1 MSYGTRGTC
10 GPRIT
15 HATCSTRGTHTLR
28 PARPSPITTILPL
41 VWLLALGVVVAPPP
55 IVAQE
60 YSLLGSVETRGA
72 AVYRKDSPV
81 VVDATL
87 RGAWYLSALTRLAAT
102 HRLTLG
108 NDGTSAELVI
118 DHALTAT
125 PAGASDGSG
134 NALTDAFAPLPGAGG
149 TQTGTAGTGAGTA
162 TAVLLGH
169 EIYQAYVSAR
179 AGEQF
184 VLRAGR
190 QRLNWGTGW
199 TFSVT
204 DALHPQSPTSEVEPG
219 FDGVS
224 IAYLPSPNL
233 SLEAAVA
240 VQDTLATEDL
250 NDLRQAAYIS
260 AYVEPVD
267 ISLSLVHQYATMLRP
282 GIGLS
287 VPAGAVLIAG
297 EAGFEAYDPRG
308 EVLNTQPLA
317 SIGAEYTWY
326 GDLTDVLLL
335 GELIYNGLEETYPD
349 PPESSV
355 VVTTDA
361 AGGFQR
367 PGRHYLAI
375 TAGVT
380 STQSWS
386 TEHTLLANLTDES
399 YLVRHDATLLRIP
412 AVDLSA
418 SVKWNA
424 GAAVTEFGRIPQGMV
439 VELGATAYF

>member
-1 MSYGTRGTC
+1 M
-10 GPRIT
+10 
-15 HATCSTRGTHTLR
+15 
-28 PARPSPITTILPL
+28 
-41 VWLLALGVVVAPPP
+41 
-55 IVAQE
+55 
-60 YSLLGSVETRGA
+60 
-72 AVYRKDSPV
+72 AVYRKDTPAV
-81 VVDATL
+81 IDATL
-87 RGAWYLSALTRLAAT
+87 RGTWYPSALTRFAAT

-108 NDGTSAELVI
+108 NDAAPAELLV
-118 DHALTAT
+118 DHAITAL
-125 PAGASDGSG
+125 PAGASDGDG
-134 NALTDAFAPLPGAGG
+134 NALTDAFAPAPGSTGS
-149 TQTGTAGTGAGTA
+149 QTGTAGTGAGAA

-169 EIYQAYVSAR
+169 EVYQAYLSVRS
-179 AGEQF
+179 GEQF
-184 VLRAGR
+184 VLRVGR

-204 DALHPQSPTSEVEPG
+204 DALHPQSPNSEVEPG
-219 FDGVS
+219 FDGLSV
-224 IAYLPSPNL
+224 AYLPSPNL

-240 VQDTLATEDL
+240 AQDALASEDL
-250 NDLRQAAYIS
+250 NDLRQAGYIS
-260 AYVEPVD
+260 AYVAPVD

-287 VPAGAVLIAG
+287 VPAGPLLIAG
-297 EAGFEAYDPRG
+297 EAAFEAYDPRG

-335 GELIYNGLEETYPD
+335 GELIYNGLEETYPG
-349 PPESSV
+349 PAASTV

-367 PGRHYLAI
+367 PGRHYLAL

-418 SVKWNA
+418 SVTWNA
-424 GAAVTEFGRIPQGMV
+424 GFSGTEFGSIPQGMV